1 MLIKKERVLSKSEG
15 GKLFRRY
22 AVPAF
27 FVLLALAI
35 LFVHGNKSVFL
46 LFNGLAAHT
55 GDSLWANWTLLG
67 NGWVALALLLPFV
80 GRHPVLVW
88 SAIVTAIIAGIAVPL
103 LKNIFLLPRPP
114 AVLAMDVIHIIGPA
128 YKSRSFPSGHT
139 TTAFVLAG
147 VISLYFRNYWV
158 FALSLIVAIG
168 VGISRM
174 AIGVHWPLD
183 VTVGAAL
190 GWICAVVGSFLST
203 RWRWGESLTGQRV
216 IASLLLLTVL
226 WLLFFFNQYTPWA
239 ALLPKVVAISALI
252 AGMPGLLRVWR
263 GR

>member
-1 MLIKKERVLSKSEG
+1 M
-15 GKLFRRY
+15 
-22 AVPAF
+22 
-27 FVLLALAI
+27 
-35 LFVHGNKSVFL
+35 
-46 LFNGLAAHT
+46 
-55 GDSLWANWTLLG
+55 
-67 NGWVALALLLPFV
+67 ALALLLPFV
-80 GRHPVLVW
+80 GRHPALVW

-114 AVLAMDVIHIIGPA
+114 AVFAMDVIHIIGPA

-147 VISLYFRNYWV
+147 VLSLYFRYYWV

-174 AIGVHWPLD
+174 AVGVHWPLD

-190 GWICAVVGSFLST
+190 GWLCAVVGRSLST

-216 IASLLLLTVL
+216 IASLLLLIVL
-226 WLLFFFNQYTPWA
+226 WLLFFFKEYVPWA
-239 ALLPKVVAISALI
+239 ALLPKIVAILALI
-252 AGMPGLLRVWR
+252 GGMPGLLRVWR
-263 GR
+263 GS

>member
-1 MLIKKERVLSKSEG
+1 MLIKKEGVLKVSVVGE
-15 GKLFRRY
+15 LLRCY

-27 FVLLALAI
+27 SILLTFGI
-35 LFVHGNKSVFL
+35 LLGHGNKSVFL

-67 NGWVALALLLPFV
+67 DGWVALVLLLPFV
-80 GRHPVLVW
+80 GRHPAMVW
-88 SAIVTAIIAGIAVPL
+88 SAIVTALIAGIAVPL
-103 LKNIFLLPRPP
+103 LKDIFVLPRPP
-114 AVLAMDVIHIIGPA
+114 AVMAMDVIHIIGPA

-139 TTAFVLAG
+139 TTGFILAG
-147 VISLYFRNYWV
+147 ILSLYFRHYWV
-158 FALSLIVAIG
+158 FALSLIVAVG

-174 AIGVHWPLD
+174 AVGVHWPLD

-190 GWICAVVGSFLST
+190 GWLCAVVGSYLST

-216 IASLLLLTVL
+216 IASLIFLTAL
-226 WLLFFFNQYTPWA
+226 WLLFYFKEYAPWA
-239 ALLPKVVAISALI
+239 ALLPKIVATSALI
-252 AGMPGLLRVWR
+252 TGTPGLMRVWR